1 MKKII
6 QPYGARFISRDF
18 LLNKK
23 RAWNEAK
30 RRLTG
35 EPHNLDVYLRL
46 DDPYSYL
53 LVQVLDS
60 LQQRFNLTL
69 SIYIVSEF
77 QHDMYPA
84 LDMLKEYA
92 FRDAKALAKLYD
104 LIFPDNKPMLD
115 LNDESTNLA
124 LAQQN
129 NLAGVLEVFKRYW
142 QAQEKDTGDI
152 KEVLN
157 PKLHKNLEQTLA
169 RNNER
174 LCQQGHYLA
183 AMIHYSGEWYW
194 GIDRLDHLEQRLITI
209 GCAKSSTEAVYFNRT
224 YPLDSLIALTAP
236 RESERINKAN
246 STITD
251 EMITAKAL
259 TLYWSARSPYSYL
272 ALVRS
277 VRIAEQYGVEL
288 IIKPVLPMMM
298 RNMFVPDTK
307 KMYIFHDTKREAK
320 KLGIPYG
327 FVADPLG
334 AAVER
339 CYALLEY
346 AQDSG
351 KLNEYLL
358 SFAYAVNSEG
368 IRGDTDK
375 GMKTIVE
382 RCGLNWDIARPL
394 LQTNQWQQ
402 RVDDNLQEMLARGCW
417 GVPSIIFGEEI
428 FWGQDRLGLIETAIN
443 KDLNTDEE

>member
-1 MKKII
+1 MNKII
-6 QPYGARFISRDF
+6 QTYGARFISSDF

-23 RAWNEAK
+23 RAWNEVK
-30 RRLTG
+30 RRLRG
-35 EPHNLDVYLRL
+35 KPHNLDVYLRL

-60 LQQRFNLTL
+60 LQQRFNITL

-77 QHDMYPA
+77 QNDMYPA

-104 LIFPDNKPMLD
+104 LAFPDNKPMLE
-115 LNDESTNLA
+115 LNDEFTNLA
-124 LAQQN
+124 LTQQN
-129 NLAGVLEVFKRYW
+129 NLAGVLEVFKHYW
-142 QAQEKDTGDI
+142 QAQEKGSGDI

-157 PKLHKNLEQTLA
+157 PELHKNLDQTLA
-169 RNNER
+169 RNNKR
-174 LCQQGHYLA
+174 LRQQGHYLA
-183 AMIHYSGEWYW
+183 AMIHYGGEWYW

-209 GCAKSSTEAVYFNRT
+209 GCAKSSIEAVYFNRT
-224 YPLDSLIALTAP
+224 YQLDSLI
-236 RESERINKAN
+236 ESTVARKPERIKKAN
-246 STITD
+246 SSKTGK
-251 EMITAKAL
+251 MVMAKAL

-277 VRIAEQYGVEL
+277 VSIAEQYGIEL

-298 RNMFVPDTK
+298 RNMFVPVTK

-320 KLGIPYG
+320 KLSIPYG

-334 AAVER
+334 DAVKR

-375 GMKTIVE
+375 GMKMIVE

-394 LQTNQWQQ
+394 LQSNQWQQ

-417 GVPSIIFGEEI
+417 GVPSVIYGEEI
-428 FWGQDRLGLIETAIN
+428 FWGQDRLGLIEIEIN
-443 KDLNTDEE
+443 KDLNTNEC